1 MRAGSAPV
9 GVGPAWPTDV
19 GNNEGNALVGLEGGK
34 RWTSV
39 EPASGLANWAREEGS
54 CCMFTKK
61 EGME

>member
-39 EPASGLANWAREEGS
+39 EPAEGDASRSREDADGLVL
-54 CCMFTKK
+54 
-61 EGME
+61 